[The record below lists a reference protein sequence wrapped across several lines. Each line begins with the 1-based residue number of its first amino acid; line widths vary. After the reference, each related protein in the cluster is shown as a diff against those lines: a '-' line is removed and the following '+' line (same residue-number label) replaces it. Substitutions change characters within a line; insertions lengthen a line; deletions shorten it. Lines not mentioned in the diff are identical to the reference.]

1 MVSWSQFPPEIKRKI
16 AENYD
21 FMSRNSMRNTCHVDR
36 QIVDSTKFR
45 IPRVRFG
52 YKQDECLICIYT
64 GIEKFLR
71 LEILKFENGV
81 VVFKCE
87 NSPDLADS
95 IQKFIPSTLPLNEGL
110 LILKSLLAHESI
122 QISTME
128 WEIERFVTKNESFKL
143 GKQMLKLLGKSKFR
157 VKELEFMHNVD
168 DTLLSFFP
176 KICEWKNVEIVRI
189 IGISL
194 YSENM
199 HPVIAHDYHR
209 IGDVVSG
216 KPVCYTF
223 YCTHDPPVDVYV
235 FFGIMSGY
243 MDRNGSDKL
252 HWATY
257 REPAH
262 LARQGKEHAGH
273 RLDPNSADRSDERR
287 YEDGNVSYGRQTQ
300 CGMWVSRYAGDREK
314 ELKLIHDREKCGIG
328 SLCPKHADPFDYWYY
343 QNLPRRLVQEPFWT
357 GFKCVFCTA
366 ENPHFPATPDDLQ
379 ILMRKIQIDENR
391 KRKNSMEYQELN
403 PMEYSWGFGR
413 PNQTTSEIFEV
424 SEDVVEKRESRW
436 GTWFKIIFLPILIS
450 FFFYAIFY

>member
-216 KPVCYTF
+216 KPVCELRMYF
-223 YCTHDPPVDVYV
+223 LE
-235 FFGIMSGY
+235 S
-243 MDRNGSDKL
+243 
-252 HWATY
+252 
-257 REPAH
+257 
-262 LARQGKEHAGH
+262 AR
-273 RLDPNSADRSDERR
+273 
-287 YEDGNVSYGRQTQ
+287 
-300 CGMWVSRYAGDREK
+300 
-314 ELKLIHDREKCGIG
+314 
-328 SLCPKHADPFDYWYY
+328 
-343 QNLPRRLVQEPFWT
+343 
-357 GFKCVFCTA
+357 
-366 ENPHFPATPDDLQ
+366 
-379 ILMRKIQIDENR
+379 
-391 KRKNSMEYQELN
+391 
-403 PMEYSWGFGR
+403 
-413 PNQTTSEIFEV
+413 
-424 SEDVVEKRESRW
+424 
-436 GTWFKIIFLPILIS
+436 
-450 FFFYAIFY
+450 